1 MTKLNVFIKHEPT
14 DMEAHIEL
22 DAEMTKEDYE
32 RFLANVL
39 HTFTWLNENN
49 FAPSSRRTV
58 AGSPTAPPAPDVPN
72 CPDCSG
78 EMWDNRADKASG
90 NVPKNRPD
98 FKCKNPDCG
107 KAIWPKKKND

>member
-22 DAEMTKEDYE
+22 DADMTKEDYE

-49 FAPSSRRTV
+49 FAPSSRRPTG
-58 AGSPTAPPAPDVPN
+58 GSTGTAPAPAAPDVPA
-72 CPDCSG
+72 CPECGG

-90 NVPKNRPD
+90 NVP
-98 FKCKNPDCG
+98 
-107 KAIWPKKKND
+107 